1 MLRGILSGD
10 GSYLL
15 RKEMQKNKEKQI
27 KIHIIK
33 VHLHLHSL
41 VSGCAE
47 PKHSGEV

>member
-1 MLRGILSGD
+1 MLTGILSGD
-10 GSYLL
+10 GSYLFG
-15 RKEMQKNKEKQI
+15 KEMERNKEKQI

-47 PKHSGEV
+47 PKVSREV